1 MDLRGLG
8 SSGPSALICWGRYG
22 SYMPVAGFVLR
33 TSSRLAVDAG
43 RLSVRAIPRT
53 LMPAF
58 RQSAMLMRS
67 SWLRYLELIFWG
79 MSTVERYQSTD
90 GFSFLPFD
98 RVLPLRHTL
107 PVRLDTPTA
116 RAACVKF
123 MPASR
128 CSTYRRRRAA
138 HISPRVAYSTPSN
151 THLSTWPSHQSAR
164 RCDDHWNPP
173 TLHPRY
179 LSQEERIQIADRLRL
194 GDSIRA
200 IARLLGRDPGTV
212 SREVERNRN
221 PESGGY
227 EPYRAQQKAAD
238 RLKRPKPRKAAEG
251 TRLWDEIAAGLR
263 RHWSPEQIANRLR
276 LDFPDNGDMHASVET
291 IYQAIYLQARGELKQ
306 ELKRAM
312 RQGRTARRPQG
323 GQGRKPRFREPMAM
337 ISERPPEIEDRAV
350 PGHWEG
356 DLITGSRNKSAI
368 GTLVERTTR
377 FTILLH
383 LPDGHDAEHVQQA
396 IIDKMQHLPK
406 LLRNSLTW
414 DQGAELALHKR
425 IGASLDMAVYFCDPH
440 SPWQRGTNENTNG
453 LLRQY
458 FPKGTDLSVY
468 PEDYLDAVAEEL
480 NDRPRKT
487 LGFMKPSEKII
498 ELLDAA

>member
-1 MDLRGLG
+1 
-8 SSGPSALICWGRYG
+8 
-22 SYMPVAGFVLR
+22 MPVAGFVLR

-173 TLHPRY
+173 ILLPGDLPDYATPY
-179 LSQEERIQIADRLRL
+179 VANALRTVGL
-194 GDSIRA
+194 N
-200 IARLLGRDPGTV
+200 LNGTV
-212 SREVERNRN
+212 MSPAEAASRASVGPVMVVVPIVVLLVAYMLLSRFRREGVER
-221 PESGGY
+221 
-227 EPYRAQQKAAD
+227 K
-238 RLKRPKPRKAAEG
+238 
-251 TRLWDEIAAGLR
+251 
-263 RHWSPEQIANRLR
+263 
-276 LDFPDNGDMHASVET
+276 
-291 IYQAIYLQARGELKQ
+291 
-306 ELKRAM
+306 
-312 RQGRTARRPQG
+312 
-323 GQGRKPRFREPMAM
+323 
-337 ISERPPEIEDRAV
+337 
-350 PGHWEG
+350 
-356 DLITGSRNKSAI
+356 
-368 GTLVERTTR
+368 
-377 FTILLH
+377 
-383 LPDGHDAEHVQQA
+383 
-396 IIDKMQHLPK
+396 
-406 LLRNSLTW
+406 
-414 DQGAELALHKR
+414 
-425 IGASLDMAVYFCDPH
+425 
-440 SPWQRGTNENTNG
+440 
-453 LLRQY
+453 
-458 FPKGTDLSVY
+458 
-468 PEDYLDAVAEEL
+468 
-480 NDRPRKT
+480 
-487 LGFMKPSEKII
+487 
-498 ELLDAA
+498 

>member
-1 MDLRGLG
+1 
-8 SSGPSALICWGRYG
+8 
-22 SYMPVAGFVLR
+22 MPVAGFVLR

-173 TLHPRY
+173 YWNTWYFLAAVFGAVSS
-179 LSQEERIQIADRLRL
+179 L
-194 GDSIRA
+194 
-200 IARLLGRDPGTV
+200 LLGAWISSAANGT
-212 SREVERNRN
+212 
-221 PESGGY
+221 PITGGY
-227 EPYRAQQKAAD
+227 CVYFTATQPLICLSLLFACDARVAKAHYGGLPRHVYSAWTPCSLRAVFRALILTSVNLIGVLCFDAIMVLTGTGIHPHLAAV
-238 RLKRPKPRKAAEG
+238 LCFVVLQSLA
-251 TRLWDEIAAGLR
+251 TSLIYSIVEIAADPRTAGIVSAILCYAWILLPGDLPDYATPYVANALRTVGLNLNGTVM
-263 RHWSPEQIANRLR
+263 SPAEAASR
-276 LDFPDNGDMHASVET
+276 ASVGPVMVVVP
-291 IYQAIYLQARGELKQ
+291 IVVLLVAYMLLS
-306 ELKRAM
+306 
-312 RQGRTARRPQG
+312 
-323 GQGRKPRFREPMAM
+323 RFR
-337 ISERPPEIEDRAV
+337 R
-350 PGHWEG
+350 EG
-356 DLITGSRNKSAI
+356 
-368 GTLVERTTR
+368 VER
-377 FTILLH
+377 
-383 LPDGHDAEHVQQA
+383 
-396 IIDKMQHLPK
+396 K
-406 LLRNSLTW
+406 
-414 DQGAELALHKR
+414 
-425 IGASLDMAVYFCDPH
+425 
-440 SPWQRGTNENTNG
+440 
-453 LLRQY
+453 
-458 FPKGTDLSVY
+458 
-468 PEDYLDAVAEEL
+468 
-480 NDRPRKT
+480 
-487 LGFMKPSEKII
+487 
-498 ELLDAA
+498 

>member
-151 THLSTWPSHQSAR
+151 THLPIRSSYR
-164 RCDDHWNPP
+164 
-173 TLHPRY
+173 
-179 LSQEERIQIADRLRL
+179 
-194 GDSIRA
+194 SIR
-200 IARLLGRDPGTV
+200 
-212 SREVERNRN
+212 
-221 PESGGY
+221 
-227 EPYRAQQKAAD
+227 
-238 RLKRPKPRKAAEG
+238 
-251 TRLWDEIAAGLR
+251 
-263 RHWSPEQIANRLR
+263 
-276 LDFPDNGDMHASVET
+276 
-291 IYQAIYLQARGELKQ
+291 
-306 ELKRAM
+306 
-312 RQGRTARRPQG
+312 
-323 GQGRKPRFREPMAM
+323 
-337 ISERPPEIEDRAV
+337 
-350 PGHWEG
+350 
-356 DLITGSRNKSAI
+356 
-368 GTLVERTTR
+368 
-377 FTILLH
+377 
-383 LPDGHDAEHVQQA
+383 
-396 IIDKMQHLPK
+396 
-406 LLRNSLTW
+406 
-414 DQGAELALHKR
+414 
-425 IGASLDMAVYFCDPH
+425 CC
-440 SPWQRGTNENTNG
+440 
-453 LLRQY
+453 
-458 FPKGTDLSVY
+458 
-468 PEDYLDAVAEEL
+468 
-480 NDRPRKT
+480 NDH
-487 LGFMKPSEKII
+487 
-498 ELLDAA
+498 

>member
-173 TLHPRY
+173 YWNTWYFLAAVFGAVSS
-179 LSQEERIQIADRLRL
+179 L
-194 GDSIRA
+194 
-200 IARLLGRDPGTV
+200 LLGAWISSAANGT
-212 SREVERNRN
+212 
-221 PESGGY
+221 PITGGY
-227 EPYRAQQKAAD
+227 CVYFTATQPLICLSLLFACDARVAKAHYGGLPRHVYSAWTPCSLRAVFRALILTSVNLIGVLCFDAIMVLTGTGIHPHLAAV
-238 RLKRPKPRKAAEG
+238 LCFVVLQSLA
-251 TRLWDEIAAGLR
+251 TSLIYSIVEIAADPRTAGIVSAILCYAWILLPGDLPDYATPYVANALRTVGLNLNGTVM
-263 RHWSPEQIANRLR
+263 SPAEAASR
-276 LDFPDNGDMHASVET
+276 ASVGPVMVVVP
-291 IYQAIYLQARGELKQ
+291 IVVLLVAYMLLS
-306 ELKRAM
+306 
-312 RQGRTARRPQG
+312 
-323 GQGRKPRFREPMAM
+323 RFR
-337 ISERPPEIEDRAV
+337 R
-350 PGHWEG
+350 EG
-356 DLITGSRNKSAI
+356 
-368 GTLVERTTR
+368 VER
-377 FTILLH
+377 
-383 LPDGHDAEHVQQA
+383 
-396 IIDKMQHLPK
+396 K
-406 LLRNSLTW
+406 
-414 DQGAELALHKR
+414 
-425 IGASLDMAVYFCDPH
+425 
-440 SPWQRGTNENTNG
+440 
-453 LLRQY
+453 
-458 FPKGTDLSVY
+458 
-468 PEDYLDAVAEEL
+468 
-480 NDRPRKT
+480 
-487 LGFMKPSEKII
+487 
-498 ELLDAA
+498 

>member
-8 SSGPSALICWGRYG
+8 SSGPSALLCWGRYG

-173 TLHPRY
+173 LPDYATPY
-179 LSQEERIQIADRLRL
+179 VANALRTVGL
-194 GDSIRA
+194 N
-200 IARLLGRDPGTV
+200 LNGTV
-212 SREVERNRN
+212 MSPAEAASRASVGPVMVVVPIVVLLVAYMLLSRFRREGVER
-221 PESGGY
+221 
-227 EPYRAQQKAAD
+227 K
-238 RLKRPKPRKAAEG
+238 
-251 TRLWDEIAAGLR
+251 
-263 RHWSPEQIANRLR
+263 
-276 LDFPDNGDMHASVET
+276 
-291 IYQAIYLQARGELKQ
+291 
-306 ELKRAM
+306 
-312 RQGRTARRPQG
+312 
-323 GQGRKPRFREPMAM
+323 
-337 ISERPPEIEDRAV
+337 
-350 PGHWEG
+350 
-356 DLITGSRNKSAI
+356 
-368 GTLVERTTR
+368 
-377 FTILLH
+377 
-383 LPDGHDAEHVQQA
+383 
-396 IIDKMQHLPK
+396 
-406 LLRNSLTW
+406 
-414 DQGAELALHKR
+414 
-425 IGASLDMAVYFCDPH
+425 
-440 SPWQRGTNENTNG
+440 
-453 LLRQY
+453 
-458 FPKGTDLSVY
+458 
-468 PEDYLDAVAEEL
+468 
-480 NDRPRKT
+480 
-487 LGFMKPSEKII
+487 
-498 ELLDAA
+498 